1 MANGTPVA
9 NPGWDDIQGIFAP
22 FRSQMMWRFNLGS
35 YEDVAA
41 NAQIILLRIQTTGD
55 MPPPPYPPLTDAQI
69 TTFKT
74 WVNNRCPLTAPTTPS
89 SATATPTLSAATP
102 ATSESGV
109 GTAEGAVPQPAASRD
124 RFRFR

>member
-41 NAQIILLRIQTTGD
+41 NAQIILLRIQTIGD
-55 MPPPPYPPLTDAQI
+55 MPPPPYPPLTAAQI
-69 TTFKT
+69 TTFQT
-74 WVNNRCPLTAPTTPS
+74 WVQNGCPQTPVSAPS
-89 SATATPTLSAATP
+89 VSAAAPAAAASAPVLSAAP
-102 ATSESGV
+102 GS
-109 GTAEGAVPQPAASRD
+109 AVPQPAAPRD
-124 RFRFR
+124 RFRFP

>member
-35 YEDVAA
+35 YDDVAA
-41 NAQIILLRIQTTGD
+41 NAQIILLRILTIGD

-69 TTFKT
+69 TTFQT
-74 WVNNRCPLTAPTTPS
+74 WVENGCPQTPLSAPSVSGAAPA
-89 SATATPTLSAATP
+89 SAAAAPTLSAAP
-102 ATSESGV
+102 G
-109 GTAEGAVPQPAASRD
+109 GAGAPPQPAATRD
-124 RFRFR
+124 RFRFP

>member
-41 NAQIILLRIQTTGD
+41 NAQIILLRIQVMGD

-69 TTFKT
+69 TTFQT
-74 WVNNRCPLTAPTTPS
+74 WVQNGCPQTAPSASGGAAPAS
-89 SATATPTLSAATP
+89 AAATATLSASPGGAAAPRP
-102 ATSESGV
+102 A
-109 GTAEGAVPQPAASRD
+109 PRD
-124 RFRFR
+124 RFRF